1 MISYRL
7 LSPRWRKVWADL
19 AGNKLRTL
27 LVVLSIAVGVFA
39 VGMVAS
45 SYLMFQRDM
54 ANSWSSASP
63 ASVSLYADP
72 FDEELIDSIRSLR
85 GVKEADGRFNVDLR
99 VFTAGGEWRQMW
111 LTAIPDYIKQEVS
124 VVRPQTG
131 AWPPGDGDVLLERS
145 SLAELGVAPGE
156 RILVETAA
164 GNKRS
169 LKVGGIVYDAGQ
181 IPSLFSGRSYGYIN
195 MDTLEKLDEERQLNQ
210 VNLVVEPWVLQ
221 GKATAPIEA
230 VGRRAFTKLEQG
242 DTTVSGFQVNKPGEH
257 LMQGT
262 VNALLLLLAVL
273 GILSLF
279 MSIFLLINTISAI
292 LTQQV
297 RQVGIMKALGARRD
311 QILRM
316 YLTLVAVYGILALVV
331 AAPLGALAASAVTG
345 FIAGVFNFDS
355 GGVDL
360 PLKVFLLE
368 AAVAVLVPLAAAFW
382 PIWQGSG
389 ITVREAI
396 NDYGISSV
404 AAQGRVDRWLDAAL
418 ARMQALPRP
427 VVLSL
432 RNTFRRKGRL
442 ALTLLTLTTAG
453 IVFMSVFSVRASL
466 YATLE
471 QALQYYRYDL
481 MVVFTESYRTNRI
494 EQAVMQV
501 PGVKTAEVWELTS
514 GRILRDARK
523 EAENEASTE
532 VTVYGPPRGAETIQ
546 PTMVTGRWLVPG
558 DESALV
564 VNTEVIKDNPQLA
577 VGAPAILKVGDHK
590 LRFTVV
596 GITQG
601 ILSGPYV
608 YAPGEWLTKALQ
620 ASDRAHSVRITA
632 WSGDRQEQK
641 LLGRALDQHSKKNSL
656 KVKRVDV
663 TWENKQRTEGRFNIL
678 IAFLLVM
685 AVLLAVVG
693 ALGLTGTMSINV
705 LERTREIGVMRAI
718 GASSREIGQVFVVE
732 ALCIGL
738 ISWLAGAVLAVPVAA
753 LLDYQVGL
761 LFLHNPMEFYFSFAG
776 VGIWLG
782 VSVTLSLLASL
793 LPAWNATRMSVREV
807 LNYE

>member
-1 MISYRL
+1 MTSYRL

-19 AGNKLRTL
+19 AANKLRTL
-27 LVVLSIAVGVFA
+27 LVVLSVAVGVFA
-39 VGMVAS
+39 VGVVAS

-54 ANSWSSASP
+54 ANSWISSSP
-63 ASVSLYADP
+63 ASVSLYAADP

-99 VFTAGGEWRQMW
+99 VFTAGEWRQMW
-111 LTAIPDYIKQEVS
+111 ITAIPDYIKQDVS
-124 VVRPQTG
+124 VVCPQSG

-145 SLAELGVAPGE
+145 SLAELGVAPGD
-156 RILVETAA
+156 RILVETSA

-169 LKVGGIVYDAGQ
+169 LKVSGVVYDVGQ
-181 IPSLFSGRSYGYIN
+181 LPSIFSGRSYGYIN
-195 MDTLEKLDEERQLNQ
+195 MDTLEKLDEERGLNQ
-210 VNLVVEPWVLQ
+210 VNLVVEPWVLR
-221 GKATAPIEA
+221 GKEKAPIEA
-230 VGRRAFTKLEQG
+230 VGQRAFTKLEQG
-242 DTTVSGFQVNKPGEH
+242 NTTITGFQVNKPGEH

-273 GILSLF
+273 GVLSLF
-279 MSIFLLINTISAI
+279 MSIFLLINTVSAI

-297 RQVGIMKALGARRD
+297 RQVGIMKTLGARRA

-316 YLTLVAVYGILALVV
+316 YLTLVGVYGILALVV

-345 FIAGVFNFDS
+345 FIAVVFNFDS

-360 PLKVFLLE
+360 PLNVFMLE
-368 AAVAVLVPLAAAFW
+368 AAVAVLVPLAAAFR
-382 PIWQGSG
+382 PIWQGTG

-396 NDYGISSV
+396 SDYGISSV
-404 AAQGRVDRWLDAAL
+404 ASQGRVDRWLDAAL
-418 ARMQALPRP
+418 ARLKTLPRP

-481 MVVFTESYRTNRI
+481 MVVFTESYRANRI

-501 PGVKTAEVWELTS
+501 PGVKAAEIWELTS
-514 GRILRDARK
+514 GRILRDGRK

-532 VTVYGPPRGAETIQ
+532 VTVYGPPGNAQTIQ
-546 PTMVTGRWLVPG
+546 PTMVAGRWLVPG

-564 VNTEVIKDNPQLA
+564 VNTEVVKDNPQLA
-577 VGAPAILKVGDHK
+577 VGTPAFLKIGDHK

-608 YAPGEWLTKALQ
+608 YAPGEWLAKAVQ
-620 ASDRAHSVRITA
+620 ASGRAHSVRIA
-632 WSGDRQEQK
+632 ACSGDQQEQK
-641 LLGRALDQHSKKNSL
+641 MLGRTLDQHVKNNSL

-663 TWENKQRTEGRFNIL
+663 TWENKQRTEARFNIL
-678 IAFLLVM
+678 IAFLLLM

-693 ALGLTGTMSINV
+693 ALGLAGTMSLNV

-738 ISWLAGAVLAVPVAA
+738 ISWLVGAVLAVPVAA
-753 LLDYQVGL
+753 LLDYLVGL
-761 LFLHNPMEFYFSFAG
+761 LFLYNPMDFYFSFTG
-776 VGIWLG
+776 VGIWLV

-793 LPAWNATRMSVREV
+793 LPAWNAARMSVREV